1 MQDRGPQERSGGG
14 ATVERMEPGE
24 AFRRDVSRETR
35 ARLEIY
41 EALLRR
47 WQRRTNLVSTASLP
61 SLWTR
66 HFLDSAQ
73 LAPLLTADATRHT
86 VDVGS
91 GAGFPGMVLAIL
103 DGERRVTLV
112 EANGKRCAFLREVA
126 DATGTAVSIV
136 EGRLEDWAVR
146 NRLAPCGT
154 IAARACAP
162 LVDLL
167 GLVFPVLES
176 HTYCI
181 FPKGRRYRSELEA
194 ARLRWDFRADI
205 VPSRT
210 AAEARIL
217 RISDVERRR
226 HP

>member
-1 MQDRGPQERSGGG
+1 
-14 ATVERMEPGE
+14 MEPGE

-35 ARLEIY
+35 ERLEIY

-47 WQRRTNLVSTASLP
+47 RQRRTNLVSAASLP
-61 SLWTR
+61 ALWTR

-73 LAPLLTADATRHT
+73 LAPLLADDSSGHT

-91 GAGFPGMVLAIL
+91 GAGFPGMVLAIM
-103 DGERRVTLV
+103 DGGRRYSLV
-112 EANGKRCAFLREVA
+112 EANSKRCAFLREVA
-126 DATGTAVSIV
+126 DATGTAAAVI
-136 EGRLEDWAVR
+136 EGRLEAPEVQSA
-146 NRLAPCGT
+146 LAPAGT
-154 IAARACAP
+154 IVARACAP
-162 LVDLL
+162 LVELL
-167 GLVFPVLES
+167 GLVFPVLEP

-181 FPKGRRYRSELEA
+181 FPKGRRYRSELEE
-194 ARLRWDFRADI
+194 ARRRWDFQAEI

-226 HP
+226 A

>member
-1 MQDRGPQERSGGG
+1 
-14 ATVERMEPGE
+14 MEPGE

-35 ARLEIY
+35 ERLEIY
-41 EALLRR
+41 ESLLR
-47 WQRRTNLVSTASLP
+47 QRQQRTNLVSAASLP
-61 SLWTR
+61 ALWTR
-66 HFLDSAQ
+66 HFFDSAQ
-73 LAPLLTADATRHT
+73 LAPLLADDPEGHT

-103 DGERRVTLV
+103 DGSRRVSLV
-112 EANGKRCAFLREVA
+112 EANGKRCVFLREVA
-126 DATGTAVSIV
+126 AATGTRVSVI
-136 EGRLEDWAVR
+136 EGRLEAPDVR
-146 NRLAPCGT
+146 AALPPAGT
-154 IAARACAP
+154 IVARACAP

-181 FPKGRRYRSELEA
+181 FPKGRRYRSELDEA
-194 ARLRWDFRADI
+194 RRRWEFGADI
-205 VPSRT
+205 VPSET

-226 HP
+226 RP

>member
-1 MQDRGPQERSGGG
+1 
-14 ATVERMEPGE
+14 MEASE

-35 ARLEIY
+35 ERLEIY
-41 EALLRR
+41 ETLLRQR
-47 WQRRTNLVSTASLP
+47 QRRVNLVSAASLP
-61 SLWTR
+61 ALWTR

-73 LAPLLTADATRHT
+73 LAPLLADDSVGHT

-103 DGERRVTLV
+103 DSTRTFSLV

-126 DATGTAVSIV
+126 DATGTRVSVI
-136 EGRLEDWAVR
+136 EGRLE
-146 NRLAPCGT
+146 APEAQAALSPAGT
-154 IAARACAP
+154 IVARACAP

-167 GLVFPVLES
+167 GLVFPVLGP

-181 FPKGRRYRSELEA
+181 FPKGRRYRSELET
-194 ARLRWDFRADI
+194 ARRRWDFRVEI

-226 HP
+226 RP

>member
-1 MQDRGPQERSGGG
+1 
-14 ATVERMEPGE
+14 MEPGE

-35 ARLEIY
+35 ARLDIY

-47 WQRRTNLVSTASLP
+47 RQRRTNLVSASSLAA
-61 SLWTR
+61 LWTR

-73 LAPLLTADATRHT
+73 LAPLLAADEIRHT

-103 DGERRVTLV
+103 DAGRRVSLI

-126 DATGTAVSIV
+126 DATGTRISVI
-136 EGRLEDWAVR
+136 EGRFEDPAVQE
-146 NRLAPCGT
+146 RLAPCGT
-154 IAARACAP
+154 IVARACAP

-181 FPKGRRYRSELEA
+181 FPKGRRYRSELEE
-194 ARLRWDFRADI
+194 ARRRWVFRADI
-205 VPSRT
+205 VPSRSS
-210 AAEARIL
+210 AEARIL

-226 HP
+226 RP

>member
-1 MQDRGPQERSGGG
+1 M
-14 ATVERMEPGE
+14 
-24 AFRRDVSRETR
+24 
-35 ARLEIY
+35 
-41 EALLRR
+41 
-47 WQRRTNLVSTASLP
+47 SLP
-61 SLWTR
+61 ALWTR

-73 LAPLLTADATRHT
+73 LAPLIADDPEGHT

-103 DGERRVTLV
+103 DGSRRVSLV

-126 DATGTAVSIV
+126 AATGTRVTVI
-136 EGRLEDWAVR
+136 EGRLE
-146 NRLAPCGT
+146 APDVQAALPPAGT
-154 IAARACAP
+154 IVARACAP

-167 GLVFPVLES
+167 GLVFPVLDS

-181 FPKGRRYRSELEA
+181 FPKGRRYRNELDEA
-194 ARLRWDFRADI
+194 RRRWDFGADI
-205 VPSRT
+205 VPSQT

-226 HP
+226 RP

>member
-1 MQDRGPQERSGGG
+1 MFHVK
-14 ATVERMEPGE
+14 T
-24 AFRRDVSRETR
+24 RE
-35 ARLEIY
+35 RLEIY
-41 EALLRR
+41 ETLLR
-47 WQRRTNLVSTASLP
+47 QRQQRVNLVSAASLP
-61 SLWTR
+61 ALWTR

-73 LAPLLTADATRHT
+73 LAPLLADDSSGHT

-103 DGERRVTLV
+103 DADRRFSLI

-126 DATGTAVSIV
+126 NATGTRVSVV
-136 EGRLEDWAVR
+136 EGRLE
-146 NRLAPCGT
+146 APDIQAALSPAGT
-154 IAARACAP
+154 IVARACAP

-167 GLVFPVLES
+167 SLVFPVLDT

-181 FPKGRRYRSELEA
+181 FPKGRRYRSELEE
-194 ARLRWDFRADI
+194 ARCQWDFGVEI
-205 VPSRT
+205 VPSQT

-226 HP
+226 RP

>member
-1 MQDRGPQERSGGG
+1 MQ
-14 ATVERMEPGE
+14 PGE

-35 ARLEIY
+35 ERLEIY

-47 WQRRTNLVSTASLP
+47 RQRRTNLVSAASLP
-61 SLWTR
+61 ALWTR

-73 LAPLLTADATRHT
+73 LAPLLADDAAGHT

-103 DGERRVTLV
+103 DGGRRVSLV

-126 DATGTAVSIV
+126 DATGTQVSIV
-136 EGRLEDWAVR
+136 EGRLEAPEVR
-146 NRLAPCGT
+146 AALAPAGT
-154 IAARACAP
+154 IVARACAP
-162 LVDLL
+162 LVKLL
-167 GLVFPVLES
+167 GLVFPVLEA

-181 FPKGRRYRSELEA
+181 FPKGCRFRSELEQ
-194 ARLRWDFRADI
+194 ARRRWDFRADI

-226 HP
+226 P

>member
-1 MQDRGPQERSGGG
+1 
-14 ATVERMEPGE
+14 MEPGE

-35 ARLEIY
+35 ERLEIY
-41 EALLRR
+41 ESLLRQR
-47 WQRRTNLVSTASLP
+47 QRRTNLVSAASLP
-61 SLWTR
+61 ALWTR

-73 LAPLLTADATRHT
+73 LAPLIADDPEGHT

-103 DGERRVTLV
+103 DGSRRVSLV

-126 DATGTAVSIV
+126 AATGTRVTVI
-136 EGRLEDWAVR
+136 EGRLE
-146 NRLAPCGT
+146 APDVQAALPPAGT
-154 IAARACAP
+154 IVARACAP

-167 GLVFPVLES
+167 GLVFPVLDS

-181 FPKGRRYRSELEA
+181 FPKGRRYRSELDEA
-194 ARLRWDFRADI
+194 RRRWEFGADI
-205 VPSRT
+205 VPSQT

-226 HP
+226 RP

>member
-1 MQDRGPQERSGGG
+1 
-14 ATVERMEPGE
+14 MEPGE

-35 ARLEIY
+35 ERLEIY
-41 EALLRR
+41 ETLLR
-47 WQRRTNLVSTASLP
+47 QRQRHTNLVSAASLP
-61 SLWTR
+61 ALWTR

-73 LAPLLTADATRHT
+73 LAPLLADDPMGHT

-103 DGERRVTLV
+103 DGSRRVSLV

-126 DATGTAVSIV
+126 DATGTQVTVI
-136 EGRLEDWAVR
+136 EGRFE
-146 NRLAPCGT
+146 APDVQAALSPAGT
-154 IAARACAP
+154 IVARACAP

-167 GLVFPVLES
+167 GLVFPVLDS
-176 HTYCI
+176 NTYCI
-181 FPKGRRYRSELEA
+181 FPKGRRYRSELEN
-194 ARLRWDFRADI
+194 ARRRWGFGVDI

-226 HP
+226 RS

>member
-1 MQDRGPQERSGGG
+1 
-14 ATVERMEPGE
+14 MEPGE

-35 ARLEIY
+35 ERLEIY

-47 WQRRTNLVSTASLP
+47 RQRRTNLVSSASLAE
-61 SLWTR
+61 LWTR

-73 LAPLLTADATRHT
+73 LAPLLAPDAAGRT

-103 DGERRVTLV
+103 DAERRVSLV
-112 EANGKRCAFLREVA
+112 EANARRCAFLREVA
-126 DATGTAVSIV
+126 DATGTRVAVI
-136 EGRLEDWAVR
+136 EGRVEDAAVR
-146 NRLAPCGT
+146 ATLAPAGT
-154 IAARACAP
+154 IVARACAP
-162 LVDLL
+162 LDELL
-167 GLVFPVLES
+167 GLVFPVLET

-181 FPKGRRYRSELEA
+181 FPKGRRYRSELDA
-194 ARLRWDFRADI
+194 ARARWDFRADI

-226 HP
+226 CP

>member
-1 MQDRGPQERSGGG
+1 
-14 ATVERMEPGE
+14 MEPGE

-35 ARLEIY
+35 ERFEIY
-41 EALLRR
+41 ETLLRQR
-47 WQRRTNLVSTASLP
+47 QRRTNLVSTASLP
-61 SLWTR
+61 ALWTR

-73 LAPLLTADATRHT
+73 LAPLLADDPVGHT

-103 DGERRVTLV
+103 DESRRVSLV

-126 DATGTAVSIV
+126 EATGTSVAVI
-136 EGRLEDWAVR
+136 EGRFE
-146 NRLAPCGT
+146 APEVQAALSPAGT
-154 IAARACAP
+154 IVARACAP

-167 GLVFPVLES
+167 SLVSPVLDS
-176 HTYCI
+176 RTYCI
-181 FPKGRRYRSELEA
+181 FPKGRRYRSELEE
-194 ARLRWDFRADI
+194 ARRRWDFGVVI

-210 AAEARIL
+210 ADEARIL

-226 HP
+226 RP

>member
-1 MQDRGPQERSGGG
+1 
-14 ATVERMEPGE
+14 MEPGE

-35 ARLEIY
+35 ERLEIY
-41 EALLRR
+41 ESLLRQR
-47 WQRRTNLVSTASLP
+47 RRRTNLVSAASLP
-61 SLWTR
+61 ALWTR

-73 LAPLLTADATRHT
+73 LAPLLADDPEGHT

-103 DGERRVTLV
+103 DGSRRFSLV
-112 EANGKRCAFLREVA
+112 EANGKRCAFMREVA
-126 DATGTAVSIV
+126 AATGTRVSVI
-136 EGRLEDWAVR
+136 EGRLE
-146 NRLAPCGT
+146 APDVQAALPPAGT
-154 IAARACAP
+154 IVARACAP

-167 GLVFPVLES
+167 GLVFPVLDS

-181 FPKGRRYRSELEA
+181 FPKGRRYRSELDEA
-194 ARLRWDFRADI
+194 RRRWDFGADI
-205 VPSRT
+205 IPSQT

-226 HP
+226 RP

>member
-1 MQDRGPQERSGGG
+1 
-14 ATVERMEPGE
+14 MEPGE

-35 ARLEIY
+35 ERLEIY
-41 EALLRR
+41 ESLLR
-47 WQRRTNLVSTASLP
+47 QRQQRTNLVSAASLP
-61 SLWTR
+61 ALWTR

-73 LAPLLTADATRHT
+73 LAPLLADDAVGHT

-103 DGERRVTLV
+103 DDSRRFSLV
-112 EANGKRCAFLREVA
+112 ESNGRRCAFLREVA
-126 DATGTAVSIV
+126 DATGTAVSVI
-136 EGRLEDWAVR
+136 EGRLEDSRVQDA
-146 NRLAPCGT
+146 LAPAGT
-154 IAARACAP
+154 IVARACAP
-162 LVDLL
+162 LAELL
-167 GLVFPVLES
+167 GLVFPVLET

-181 FPKGRRYRSELEA
+181 FSKGRRYRSELA
-194 ARLRWDFRADI
+194 DARRRWNFQAEI

-226 HP
+226 P

>member
-1 MQDRGPQERSGGG
+1 MTS
-14 ATVERMEPGE
+14 A
-24 AFRRDVSRETR
+24 
-35 ARLEIY
+35 
-41 EALLRR
+41 
-47 WQRRTNLVSTASLP
+47 ASLP
-61 SLWTR
+61 ALWTR

-73 LAPLLTADATRHT
+73 LAPLLADDQSGHT

-103 DGERRVTLV
+103 EASRRLSLV

-126 DATGTAVSIV
+126 AATGTQVSVI
-136 EGRLEDWAVR
+136 EGRLEDQRVQAQ
-146 NRLAPCGT
+146 LAPAGT
-154 IAARACAP
+154 VVARACAP
-162 LVDLL
+162 LVELL
-167 GLVFPVLES
+167 GLVFPVMES

-181 FPKGRRYRSELEA
+181 FPKGRRYRSELDEA
-194 ARLRWDFRADI
+194 RRRWDFRVEI

-226 HP
+226 P

>member
-1 MQDRGPQERSGGG
+1 
-14 ATVERMEPGE
+14 MEPGE

-35 ARLEIY
+35 ERLEIY
-41 EALLRR
+41 ESLLR
-47 WQRRTNLVSTASLP
+47 QRQRLTNLVSAASLP
-61 SLWTR
+61 ALWTR

-73 LAPLLTADATRHT
+73 LAPLLADDPVGHT

-103 DGERRVTLV
+103 DGSRQISLV

-126 DATGTAVSIV
+126 AATGTRVSVI
-136 EGRLEDWAVR
+136 EGRLE
-146 NRLAPCGT
+146 APDVQAALPPAGT
-154 IAARACAP
+154 IVARACAP

-167 GLVFPVLES
+167 GLVFPVLDS

-181 FPKGRRYRSELEA
+181 FPKGRRYRSELQD
-194 ARLRWDFRADI
+194 ARRRWDFGADI
-205 VPSRT
+205 VPSQT

-226 HP
+226 RP

>member
-1 MQDRGPQERSGGG
+1 
-14 ATVERMEPGE
+14 MEPGE

-47 WQRRTNLVSTASLP
+47 RQRRTNLVSAASLP
-61 SLWTR
+61 DLWTR

-73 LAPLLTADATRHT
+73 LVPLLADDAAGHT

-103 DGERRVTLV
+103 DGARTLSLV
-112 EANGKRCAFLREVA
+112 EANAKRCAFLREVA
-126 DATGTAVSIV
+126 HETGTSVSVI
-136 EGRLEDWAVR
+136 EGRLEDASVQAQ
-146 NRLAPCGT
+146 LAPAGT
-154 IAARACAP
+154 ITARACAP
-162 LVDLL
+162 LVELL

-181 FPKGRRYRSELEA
+181 FPKGRRYRNELET
-194 ARLRWDFRADI
+194 ARERWDFRAET

-226 HP
+226 S

>member
-1 MQDRGPQERSGGG
+1 
-14 ATVERMEPGE
+14 MEPGE
-24 AFRRDVSRETR
+24 AFRRNVSRETR

-47 WQRRTNLVSTASLP
+47 RQQRTNLVSSASLP
-61 SLWTR
+61 ALWTR

-73 LAPLLTADATRHT
+73 LAPLLADDRNGYT

-91 GAGFPGMVLAIL
+91 GAGFPGMVLAIM
-103 DGERRVTLV
+103 DPDRRVSLV

-126 DATGTAVSIV
+126 DATDTQVSVI
-136 EGRLEDWAVR
+136 EGRLEAPEVQAA
-146 NRLAPCGT
+146 LAPAGT
-154 IAARACAP
+154 VVARACAR
-162 LVDLL
+162 LVELL
-167 GLVFPVLES
+167 GLVFPVLEP

-181 FPKGRRYRSELEA
+181 FPKGRRYRSELEE
-194 ARLRWDFRADI
+194 ARRRWDFRAET

-226 HP
+226 T

>member
-1 MQDRGPQERSGGG
+1 
-14 ATVERMEPGE
+14 MEPGE

-35 ARLEIY
+35 ERLEIY
-41 EALLRR
+41 ETLLR
-47 WQRRTNLVSTASLP
+47 QRQRHTNLVSAASLP
-61 SLWTR
+61 ALWTR

-73 LAPLLTADATRHT
+73 LAPLLADDPMGHA

-103 DGERRVTLV
+103 DGSRRVSLV

-126 DATGTAVSIV
+126 DATGTQVTVI
-136 EGRLEDWAVR
+136 EGRLEAPDTQAA
-146 NRLAPCGT
+146 LAPAGT
-154 IAARACAP
+154 IVARACAP

-167 GLVFPVLES
+167 GLVFPVLDS

-194 ARLRWDFRADI
+194 ARRRWDFGADI
-205 VPSRT
+205 VPSQT

-226 HP
+226 RP

>member
-1 MQDRGPQERSGGG
+1 
-14 ATVERMEPGE
+14 MEPGE

-35 ARLEIY
+35 ERLEIY
-41 EALLRR
+41 ETLLRQR
-47 WQRRTNLVSTASLP
+47 QRRTNLVSAASLP
-61 SLWTR
+61 ALWTR

-73 LAPLLTADATRHT
+73 LAPLLADDPAGHT

-91 GAGFPGMVLAIL
+91 GAGFPGMVLAIV
-103 DGERRVTLV
+103 DGSRRVSLV
-112 EANGKRCAFLREVA
+112 EANGKRCAFLRDVA
-126 DATGTAVSIV
+126 DATGTQVSVI
-136 EGRLEDWAVR
+136 EGRLEAPDVR
-146 NRLAPCGT
+146 SALAPAGT
-154 IAARACAP
+154 IVARACAP

-167 GLVFPVLES
+167 GMVFPVLDS

-194 ARLRWDFRADI
+194 ARRRWDFGADI
-205 VPSRT
+205 VPSQT

-226 HP
+226 RP

>member
-1 MQDRGPQERSGGG
+1 
-14 ATVERMEPGE
+14 MEPGE

-35 ARLEIY
+35 ERLEIY
-41 EALLRR
+41 ESLLRQR
-47 WQRRTNLVSTASLP
+47 QRRTNLVSAASLP
-61 SLWTR
+61 ALWTR

-73 LAPLLTADATRHT
+73 LAPLLADDPVGHT

-103 DGERRVTLV
+103 DGSRRVSLV

-126 DATGTAVSIV
+126 AATGTRVSVI
-136 EGRLEDWAVR
+136 EGRLEASDVR
-146 NRLAPCGT
+146 AALPPAGT
-154 IAARACAP
+154 IVARACAP

-167 GLVFPVLES
+167 GLVFPVLDS

-181 FPKGRRYRSELEA
+181 FPKGRRYRSELDEA
-194 ARLRWDFRADI
+194 RRRWDFGADI
-205 VPSRT
+205 VPSQT

-226 HP
+226 RP

>member
-1 MQDRGPQERSGGG
+1 
-14 ATVERMEPGE
+14 MEAGE

-35 ARLEIY
+35 ERLEIY
-41 EALLRR
+41 ETLLRQR
-47 WQRRTNLVSTASLP
+47 QRRTNLVSAASLP
-61 SLWTR
+61 ALWTR

-73 LAPLLTADATRHT
+73 LAPLLADDVVGHT

-103 DGERRVTLV
+103 DANRRVSLV

-126 DATGTAVSIV
+126 DATGTQVSVI
-136 EGRLEDWAVR
+136 EGRLEAPDTQAA
-146 NRLAPCGT
+146 LAPAGT
-154 IAARACAP
+154 IVARACAP

-167 GLVFPVLES
+167 GLVFPVLAS
-176 HTYCI
+176 NTYCI

-194 ARLRWDFRADI
+194 ARHRWEFGVDI
-205 VPSRT
+205 VPSQT

-226 HP
+226 RS

>member
-1 MQDRGPQERSGGG
+1 MKL
-14 ATVERMEPGE
+14 GE

-35 ARLEIY
+35 ERLEIY

-47 WQRRTNLVSTASLP
+47 RQRRTNLISAASLP
-61 SLWTR
+61 ALWTR

-73 LAPLLTADATRHT
+73 LAPLLADDATSHT

-103 DGERRVTLV
+103 DGACRVSLV
-112 EANGKRCAFLREVA
+112 EANAKRCQFLREVA
-126 DATGTAVSIV
+126 HETGTAVSVV
-136 EGRLEDWAVR
+136 EGCTEDADVR
-146 NRLAPCGT
+146 AQLAPAGT
-154 IAARACAP
+154 ITARACAP
-162 LVDLL
+162 LAELL

-176 HTYCI
+176 RTYCI
-181 FPKGRRYRSELEA
+181 FPKGRRYRSELDA
-194 ARLRWDFRADI
+194 ARVMWDFRAEI

-226 HP
+226 P